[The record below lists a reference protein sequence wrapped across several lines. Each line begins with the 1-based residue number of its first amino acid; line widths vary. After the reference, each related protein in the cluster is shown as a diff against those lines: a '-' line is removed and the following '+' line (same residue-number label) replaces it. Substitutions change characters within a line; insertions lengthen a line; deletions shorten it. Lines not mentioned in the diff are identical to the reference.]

1 NLTFHW
7 SKTRNESIKDLKFPF
22 EEYRKGQRELAVSV
36 YRTIEEEK
44 NIFVQAPTGT
54 GKTMSNLFPSVKSI
68 GEGLSTKIFYLT
80 AKTVTGN
87 VPKESMKLMRKKG
100 LRMKVLS
107 ITAKEKICLND
118 EVKCNPRDCAY
129 AKGHFDRVNDAIM
142 DIIKEE
148 DLIDRDKIMEYAKKH
163 NVCPFEYH
171 LDVALWSDVIISDYN
186 YVF

>member
-1 NLTFHW
+1 LTYYQIETEEIKKFIEEFTFTEIEEFFMDLIKKYIAWSNLTFHW

-54 GKTMSNLFPSVKSI
+54 GKTMSNLFPSVKSM

-80 AKTVTGN
+80 AKTVTGI

-142 DIIKEE
+142 DIIK
-148 DLIDRDKIMEYAKKH
+148 
-163 NVCPFEYH
+163 
-171 LDVALWSDVIISDYN
+171 
-186 YVF
+186 